1 MVVMKQVISGI
12 SGLDEILG
20 EGFTRPSTV
29 LIGGIMGTGKTTF
42 AMQSLFN
49 AAREDEVCMYITA
62 ISEPIAMINN
72 FMSRFSFY
80 SISLMG
86 KGNVKYVPLDPE
98 QIKKGTSAII
108 QEIERN
114 IEIIKPDRI
123 VIDPVNVVTS
133 WMDESEKREFYYNL
147 FNKMKGWNSLVLIT
161 GEFSYENILN
171 DEISYIADGVIFLS
185 NDQLRDKRVRHLEV
199 LKMRGQKYLS
209 GKHSFEITDDGLKI
223 YPSLHPDMRK
233 PLAYEHVPTGIKG
246 LDKMTNGG
254 FIRGSTVLLSGGS
267 GTGKTLIGLQFIVN
281 GAKMGEPGV
290 FVSFEEDPVLLRNN
304 AASFGCNLE
313 KLEAD
318 GLLKIIYSNLSQ
330 LEVNKMAL
338 EIKDIVEE
346 LDAKRVVIDGV
357 NNLRVALL
365 DDLSMSEYASILS
378 RYFSS
383 RNIISLFTNETSE
396 LMGSSSIT
404 GNGSSVVMD
413 SIILLRYVEI
423 QSEMK
428 KTISVLKMRGSNHDK
443 EIREFVINKKG
454 IEIKLPFTEYSGLM
468 SGNPVKTPSQ
478 AFVEAFKK

>member
-1 MVVMKQVISGI
+1 MKQVISGI

-42 AMQSLFN
+42 TMQSLFN
-49 AAREDEVCMYITA
+49 AAREDEICMYITA

-86 KGNVKYVPLDPE
+86 KGNIKYVPLGPE
-98 QIKKGTSAII
+98 QIKKGNSAII

-123 VIDPVNVVTS
+123 AIDPVNVLTS
-133 WMDESEKREFYYNL
+133 WMDSQEKREFYYNL

-161 GEFSYENILN
+161 GELSDENILK
-171 DEISYIADGVIFLS
+171 DEISYIADGVILLS
-185 NDQLRDKRVRHLEV
+185 NDQLRNKRVRHLEV

-209 GKHSFEITDDGLKI
+209 GKHSFEITDDGLEI
-223 YPSLHPDMRK
+223 YPSLHPYTRE
-233 PLAYEHVPTGIKG
+233 LLTYEHVPTGIKG
-246 LDKMTNGG
+246 LDKMTDGG
-254 FIRGSTVLLSGGS
+254 FIRGSNVLVSGGS
-267 GTGKTLIGLQFIVN
+267 GTGKTLMGLQFIAD
-281 GAKMGEPGV
+281 GANIGEPGV

-304 AASFGCNLE
+304 AASFGWNLE

-318 GLLKIIYSNLSQ
+318 GLLRILYSNIDQ
-330 LEVNKMAL
+330 LDVNRVAL
-338 EIKDIVEE
+338 EIKDIIEE
-346 LDAKRVVIDGV
+346 LDVKRVVLDGV
-357 NNLRVALL
+357 NNLRVALR
-365 DDLSMSEYASILS
+365 DDLGLSEYISILS

-383 RNIISLFTNETSE
+383 RNIISVFTNETSE
-396 LMGSSSIT
+396 LMGSSTIT
-404 GNGSSVVMD
+404 GNRTSVVMD

-443 EIREFVINKKG
+443 EIRELVINNNG

-468 SGNPVKTPSQ
+468 SGNPVKSPSQ